1 MATYVKYLRDSDFG
15 SIFGCGY
22 VDGYLT
28 DRDGNPL
35 VVIVTKENKLVTR
48 SLKNVDVVSEQEYI
62 DSDENYW

>member
-15 SIFGCGY
+15 SRFGCGY

-35 VVIVTKENKLVTR
+35 VVIVTKENKIVTR
-48 SLKNVDVVSEQEYI
+48 SLRNVDVVSKQEYM